1 MTERSGDRFRSG
13 DALFAFESDLT
24 IASWNPAAEELTGVS
39 ADEAVGRYC
48 WDVIGGDTE
57 DGGRMCHR
65 SCSTARLARE
75 GWPVPCQ
82 LLHIKARGGKRRVAV
97 STASVDDGERR
108 LFLHVML
115 PDDPRCSSVRN
126 SLTARQNEVLEL
138 LAEGLP
144 AKVIA
149 TRLGLTEATVR
160 THIHAILVEL
170 GTHSQLEAVA
180 KARRLQL
187 VK

>member
-1 MTERSGDRFRSG
+1 
-13 DALFAFESDLT
+13 
-24 IASWNPAAEELTGVS
+24 
-39 ADEAVGRYC
+39 
-48 WDVIGGDTE
+48 
-57 DGGRMCHR
+57 
-65 SCSTARLARE
+65 
-75 GWPVPCQ
+75 
-82 LLHIKARGGKRRVAV
+82 V

-115 PDDPRCSSVRN
+115 PADPQCSSVRN
-126 SLTARQNEVLEL
+126 SLSARQKEVLEL

-187 VK
+187 VE